1 MSAVV
6 TGSYRPPLPARAM
19 AGLLDAYKRTF
30 TAEATAGLL
39 SRPNPVRR
47 TGFDM
52 ELRIEARVVEAD
64 DVVSLSLRSPT
75 GAELPTWIPGAHIDV
90 FLPSG
95 RQRQYSLTGDPASRL
110 RYRIAV
116 RRIADGDGGS
126 RELHELREGDLLRTR
141 GPRNAFTFIDAPAY
155 LFVAGGIGITP
166 ILPMVTECAHRG
178 LPWRLIYLGR
188 SRASMPFLGELERC
202 RGGDLEVRPDDEFGV
217 PHLDALMTEAPR
229 GAAVYVCGPP
239 PLMES
244 ARRVLS
250 ATDPTASVH
259 TERFSPLPVQDGS
272 PFRITLRRSGTTVE
286 VGADESA
293 LSAIRR
299 VLPGTAFS
307 CRQGFCGT
315 CKTRVLGGEIDH
327 RDRLLTESER
337 DSTMLTCVSRALGDE
352 LVLDL

>member
-1 MSAVV
+1 
-6 TGSYRPPLPARAM
+6 M
-19 AGLLDAYKRTF
+19 AGLLDAYKRAF

-39 SRPNPVRR
+39 SRPKPVRR

-52 ELRIEARVVEAD
+52 RLRIDARVVEAE
-64 DVVSLSLRSPT
+64 DVVSLTLRSPT

-95 RQRQYSLTGDPASRL
+95 RQRQYSLTGDPASRVQ
-110 RYRIAV
+110 YRIAV

-126 RELHELREGDLLRTR
+126 RELHELREGDLLRIR
-141 GPRNAFTFIDAPAY
+141 GPRNAFTFVTAPAY

-202 RGGDLEVRPDDEFGV
+202 RGGHLEVRPDDEFGV

-259 TERFSPLPVQDGS
+259 TERFSPLPVQDGH
-272 PFRITLRRSGTTVE
+272 PFRITLRRMGATVE

-315 CKTRVLGGEIDH
+315 CKTRVLDGEIDH